1 MPNPVYLIRGLN
13 SNFTKLPDPALKAS
27 GDEMV
32 SVIMARLRSDTTAP
46 GMVTSQFPS
55 WLVSGVSASVDLFNC
70 GGGTPGLFGWCPM
83 GSRLRKY
90 QLVKLIPCYQSGW
103 GQYSSS

>member
-1 MPNPVYLIRGLN
+1 MPNSVYLIRGLN
-13 SNFTKLPDPALKAS
+13 SNFTKFPDPIPIRS

-46 GMVTSQFPS
+46 GTVISQFQS

-70 GGGTPGLFGWCPM
+70 GGGTPGLFGWCPI
-83 GSRLRKY
+83 GS
-90 QLVKLIPCYQSGW
+90 KLIPCYQSGW